1 MTENY
6 QKKDISRELKES
18 YLDYAMSVIVSRA
31 LPDSRDGLKPVQRR
45 ILFAMKELGLGSGA
59 KFRKSATVVGEVLGK
74 YHPHG
79 DMAVYDTLT
88 RLAQNFSL
96 RYPLIKGQG
105 NFGSIDGDPPA
116 AMRYTEVKLS
126 PMAEEMLL
134 DIDEETIDYISNY
147 DGTRLEPTVL
157 PAKIP
162 QLLLNGA
169 MGIAVGMATNI
180 PPHNL
185 NEVADAAIYLIEHP
199 QASISELMKFIKG
212 PDFPTGGVIYGQENI
227 LETYLS
233 GRGTILARGKAEI
246 VNTSKHPQIVI
257 TEIPYL
263 VNKAELIKKIAALV
277 EEKRIEGI
285 KDLRDESDKEGLR
298 ITIDLKNDAPAKK
311 ILNQLFKYTDLEK
324 SFHANFLALVDKGIQ
339 PTVLS
344 IKELIL
350 AYLEHRKEIIFRRT
364 QFRLKKAKE
373 RNHIL
378 EGLKKALDHIDD
390 IIKLIKASQ
399 DKEDAQKKL
408 MNKYDFTEI
417 QANAILEMKL
427 QNLAK
432 LERNKIEEELAE
444 KKKLIKELEII
455 LREPKR
461 VSEIIK
467 QDLEELKNKYG
478 DSRKT
483 QVVSN
488 LPESVSNEDLIP
500 EQEVLI
506 TLSQSGYIKRMAPEV
521 FRSQKRGGK
530 GVIGYE
536 AKDENDFVT
545 HLVSA
550 NTHDDL
556 IFFTNKGRILKT
568 KVYEIEGAS
577 RTSHGKAIQ
586 NFLNLPANET
596 ITVMLNY
603 NKNKQKEIKY
613 LIMATRYGI
622 IKKTTLT
629 EYKDLRRS
637 GIMAIKLMKDDTLK
651 WAGFTT
657 GENDIVLVT
666 KKGQAIRFS
675 EKDVRPMGRVAAGVT
690 GIKLNK
696 DDEVIGLAII
706 DHQKEKKENELLT
719 VSIRGFGKR
728 TTLKEYRRQ
737 KRGGSGIKTAKIT
750 AKTGLLVNAQVVID
764 QEELIA
770 ISQKGQI
777 IKAIL
782 NDIPRLNRMT
792 QGVKIM
798 KLNQDDQLISVTL
811 I

>member
-344 IKELIL
+344 IKELVL